1 MSPLSKQAYLI
12 IAHKDDLG
20 FQTLLKMLDDQ
31 RNDIFIHMDKKNQD
45 YDVGTAASYIKKSA
59 VYHVDRTCVT
69 WGGVSQINAELLLL
83 KKAVSVGLYQHYHLI
98 SGADLPI
105 KTQDQIVSFF
115 ELNRDKEFVRFE
127 KPVYSYQNRTQY
139 YHLLQDKV
147 GRSHNFLYRGSEL
160 LIVELQKI
168 LHIKRNKNITFQ
180 KGTNWF
186 SITDNFARY
195 VVDKEEWIKKTFR
208 YTFCCDEVFLQTLLI
223 GSPFIDNLYHKEFDN
238 DLHAIMRLIDW
249 KRGKPYTF
257 RSSDFD
263 ELCESEMLFARKFD
277 ASVDSEIIKS
287 IEKKFSDK

>member
-1 MSPLSKQAYLI
+1 MSSLSKQAYLI
-12 IAHKDDLG
+12 IAHKNDLG

-31 RNDIFIHMDKKNQD
+31 RNDLFIHMDRKNQD
-45 YDVGTAASYIKKSA
+45 YDAEMVTDHIKKSA

-69 WGGVSQINAELLLL
+69 WGGKSQINAELLLL
-83 KKAVSVGLYQHYHLI
+83 KKAVSVGPYQHYHLI

-105 KTQDQIVSFF
+105 KTQDQIISFF
-115 ELNRDKEFVRFE
+115 EANEYKEFVRFE

-160 LIVELQKI
+160 LLVELQKI
-168 LHIKRNKNITFQ
+168 LHIKRNKNIKFQ

-195 VVDKEEWIKKTFR
+195 VIDKEEWIKKTFR

-223 GSPFIDNLYHKEFDN
+223 CSPYIDNLYHKEFDN

-249 KRGKPYTF
+249 NRGKPYTF
-257 RSSDFD
+257 RLSDYD
-263 ELCESEMLFARKFD
+263 ELCESDMMFARKFD
-277 ASVDSEIIKS
+277 SSVDKEIIKK
-287 IEKKFSDK
+287 IYDTFS